1 MTGKSKKPH
10 SFWQELKRRKVIRV
24 IIAYAAAA
32 YVILELTSIIAEP
45 LGLPAWTITFVL
57 VLLCIGFVIT
67 VVVSWIYDFTSEGI
81 MKTGSPEAEQEKS
94 PGDTAP
100 PRPKK
105 RKLKL
110 SDIVIAILVVL
121 VVILAYPKIFKRDKL
136 QDIRQDDGRISIAVM
151 PFVNQTG
158 DTTLNWFSNGISSLL
173 INILGSSPEL
183 AVCDDHTMYE
193 VTESASQVYTTG
205 ISPAKAQ
212 GIAKLARAETYITGS
227 YQGREDTYWILAN
240 LVNTET
246 GNVISSLR
254 VEGNLQ
260 SSGYLEMASSL
271 CEEIKNHL
279 EIRAIETN
287 AGTDIIK
294 AYTRSPEAYRH
305 YIDGLNMILSGKYDP
320 ATEEMKMALE
330 TDSTFTLASFFIAY
344 SHNFKYP
351 QDQDAAIEWTRIAY
365 QDKENLPLKYR
376 YWVDLWYESLIAG
389 NPDGIRE
396 KLEMLEASGIESIL
410 LWYDIGITY
419 FDFLK
424 NYEKSIYAFEKIMRI
439 SQERGDYPRTWKFY
453 SHFGDALH
461 NAGYHER
468 EKEILERGLEILQD
482 DISKREIYRLL
493 SICALSRNDT
503 TAVDKYLRE
512 YLNAKHRLGSSA
524 GNIQFHLGQIYW
536 KAGREKEA
544 EEHIRKATE
553 LNPNDPL
560 YKGNLAYLLIDLEID
575 INEGLEIVE
584 KEWLSQNPED
594 GTGKA
599 LKAYACYKLGRYEEA
614 YQLIK
619 EANEI
624 VGYNYDY
631 YQMQKDVEA
640 ALAGQGGK

>member
-1 MTGKSKKPH
+1 MAGKSKKPL

-24 IIAYAAAA
+24 IIAYSAAA

-45 LGLPAWTITFVL
+45 LGLPSWTINFVL

-67 VVVSWIYDFTSEGI
+67 AIVSWIYDFTSEGI
-81 MKTGSPEAEQEKS
+81 TKTDTPETEQDNYPE
-94 PGDTAP
+94 DTASSGT
-100 PRPKK
+100 KK

-110 SDIVIAILVVL
+110 SDMVIAILLVL
-121 VVILAYPKIFKRDKL
+121 VIVLVYPKIFKRDKF

-151 PFVNQTG
+151 PFENHTG

-193 VTESASQVYTTG
+193 VTESANQVYTAG

-279 EIRAIETN
+279 EIRAIEDN
-287 AGTDIIK
+287 AGDDIIK

-305 YIDGLNMILSGKYDP
+305 YIDGLNMILAGKYDP
-320 ATEEMKMALE
+320 AIEEMKMALE

-344 SHNFKYP
+344 SHNFKSP
-351 QDQDAAIEWTRIAY
+351 QNQDAAIEWTGIAY

-389 NPDGIRE
+389 NPDSIRKE
-396 KLEMLEASGIESIL
+396 LELLEATGIESTL
-410 LWYDIGITY
+410 LWYDIGVTY
-419 FDFLK
+419 HDFLR
-424 NYEKSIYAFEKIMRI
+424 NYEKAIYAFEKIISI
-439 SQERGDYPRTWKFY
+439 SQKRGDYPRTWKFY
-453 SHFGDALH
+453 THFGNALH

-468 EKEILERGLEILQD
+468 EKEIFEKGLELLKD
-482 DISKREIYRLL
+482 DISKIEIYRLL
-493 SICALSRNDT
+493 AICALSRNDT
-503 TAVDKYLRE
+503 TTADKYLGE
-512 YLNAKHRLGSSA
+512 YLNAKHRLGASA
-524 GNIQFHLGQIYW
+524 GNIQYELGQIYW
-536 KAGREKEA
+536 KAGRKKEA
-544 EEHIRKATE
+544 EEHMRKATE
-553 LNPNDPL
+553 LNPNNN
-560 YKGNLAYLLIDLEID
+560 GWLAYLLIDLEID
-575 INEGLEIVE
+575 INEGLEYIE
-584 KEWLSQNPED
+584 KEWLAQSPDDERAN
-594 GTGKA
+594 A
-599 LKAYACYKLGRYEEA
+599 LKALACYKLGRYEEA
-614 YQLIK
+614 YQLI
-619 EANEI
+619 NEVI
-624 VGYNYDY
+624 ERVGYNYDY
-631 YQMQKDVEA
+631 YKLQKDVEA
-640 ALAGQGGK
+640 ALAGQEVK